1 MQLPPDFHRHNGLIS
16 DEGFEFVYNKYPF
29 TPGAN
34 TAGVNTF
41 KADLTS
47 PPAFQTCLRYA
58 SFVNNNIEALYPNPT
73 GLLCRNLDINLRF
86 LYEATEGDNCT

>member
-1 MQLPPDFHRHNGLIS
+1 LIS

-47 PPAFQTCLRYA
+47 PTAFQTCLRYA
-58 SFVNNNIEALYPNPT
+58 SFVNNNIKALYPNPT